1 MNHGMTEG
9 LRKSLA
15 DLREN
20 EERCR
25 DAALAIQR
33 VLEAEG
39 ALYPAAVI
47 QFESG
52 AIATL
57 LEPKS
62 NTVKGKPAV
71 ERSHAQAH
79 AKAHAR
85 AAVSK
90 PGPRTW
96 PKTCLICGKDYAA
109 LSASSKCCSPAC
121 VEEKNRR
128 YANAKYQAKAG
139 KPAPK
144 ASAPKADKTPT
155 GYQKVCV
162 VCGKPFTPSRKDQK
176 CCSTYCGKRRYLAVK
191 PAGKPAPINL
201 DKPSPAGQ
209 PTRIERIRM
218 LAGADPIPQRVRD
231 AAAEARDSENMG

>member
-1 MNHGMTEG
+1 MNHGMTDG
-9 LRKSLA
+9 LKKSLQ

-20 EERCR
+20 EERYR

-39 ALYPAAVI
+39 ALYPEAVIGVAPAGAAAVTGP
-47 QFESG
+47 EK
-52 AIATL
+52 AAAKKT
-57 LEPKS
+57 
-62 NTVKGKPAV
+62 
-71 ERSHAQAH
+71 QA
-79 AKAHAR
+79 KNG
-85 AAVSK
+85 V
-90 PGPRTW
+90 RTW
-96 PKTCLICGKDYAA
+96 PKTCTICGKKFDAR
-109 LSASSKCCSPAC
+109 SASAKCCSAEC
-121 VEEKNRR
+121 VKEKNVR
-128 YANAKYQAKAG
+128 YSRAGYKAKAG

-144 ASAPKADKTPT
+144 AAAPKADKTPT